1 MDLEIL
7 ENSTMSEEEKLR
19 FKAVNN
25 GIVVPS
31 VLIESKNLHFVK
43 ETIDNNYY
51 HYYEYVYDCLVN
63 KKIDKLYKFF
73 IDNDLERQAN
83 DLLEGPSKYPKILED
98 CWGIFNSS
106 SRNEPNEKVKMLK
119 KYQNDIS
126 SVKNGRRLKSTDI
139 SNLDDNEI
147 IKDIKFLKN
156 QIFTDTFNKIQKEKQ
171 IDLDKLEREKFV
183 NTFTRKSF
191 EDLLIN
197 NDRENFIIRLCML
210 LDAILK
216 YDYKCAGNDFYT
228 RLNNFINLNDID
240 NENSVFKDNVECKN
254 IGNHLNRL
262 RITRNNIVHFAR
274 TKVKSLSDEELR
286 QCLDF
291 TFSIIKR
298 GI

>member
-1 MDLEIL
+1 
-7 ENSTMSEEEKLR
+7 
-19 FKAVNN
+19 
-25 GIVVPS
+25 
-31 VLIESKNLHFVK
+31 
-43 ETIDNNYY
+43 
-51 HYYEYVYDCLVN
+51 
-63 KKIDKLYKFF
+63 
-73 IDNDLERQAN
+73 
-83 DLLEGPSKYPKILED
+83 
-98 CWGIFNSS
+98 
-106 SRNEPNEKVKMLK
+106 MLK

-216 YDYKCAGNDFYT
+216 YDYKCAGNDFYI

-262 RITRNNIVHFAR
+262 RITRNNIVHFAQ

>member
-98 CWGIFNSS
+98 CWGGVYLIPRHATNQ
-106 SRNEPNEKVKMLK
+106 MK
-119 KYQNDIS
+119 K
-126 SVKNGRRLKSTDI
+126 
-139 SNLDDNEI
+139 
-147 IKDIKFLKN
+147 
-156 QIFTDTFNKIQKEKQ
+156 
-171 IDLDKLEREKFV
+171 
-183 NTFTRKSF
+183 
-191 EDLLIN
+191 
-197 NDRENFIIRLCML
+197 
-210 LDAILK
+210 
-216 YDYKCAGNDFYT
+216 
-228 RLNNFINLNDID
+228 
-240 NENSVFKDNVECKN
+240 
-254 IGNHLNRL
+254 L
-262 RITRNNIVHFAR
+262 R
-274 TKVKSLSDEELR
+274 
-286 QCLDF
+286 C
-291 TFSIIKR
+291 
-298 GI
+298 